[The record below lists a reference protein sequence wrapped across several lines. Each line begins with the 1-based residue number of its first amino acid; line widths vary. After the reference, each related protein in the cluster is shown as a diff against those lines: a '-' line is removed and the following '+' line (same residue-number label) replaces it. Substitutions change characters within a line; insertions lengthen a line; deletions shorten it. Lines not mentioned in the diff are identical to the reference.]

1 MARWQKIYLRWHQF
15 MIIHQRSSHEPL
27 LKHRLTPS
35 PSFLKVNLTLHCLLH
50 KLKLDSANQ
59 TRFKNSTR
67 SRGNQTKKIK
77 SVVTDSKAIQVS
89 QIDHHGDRFLD
100 DTALVDRDETRS
112 KSRNSIDEIT
122 RLPTQLDL
130 EENYINL
137 TNNRNEED
145 FDSNDELL
153 KFLYSKRRE
162 IIDDI
167 QLIDSVLAQY
177 H

>member
-1 MARWQKIYLRWHQF
+1 MQSVKPA
-15 MIIHQRSSHEPL
+15 
-27 LKHRLTPS
+27 
-35 PSFLKVNLTLHCLLH
+35 
-50 KLKLDSANQ
+50 SANQ
-59 TRFKNSTR
+59 TRFKNATR

-77 SVVTDSKAIQVS
+77 SVETDSKAIQVS
-89 QIDHHGDRFLD
+89 QIDHHVDRFLD
-100 DTALVDRDETRS
+100 STVFAEPDETRS
-112 KSRNSIDEIT
+112 KSRNSIDENT
-122 RLPTQLDL
+122 RLPSQLDL

-137 TNNRNEED
+137 IKTRNEEE
-145 FDSNDELL
+145 FDSDDEML

>member
-1 MARWQKIYLRWHQF
+1 MQSVKPA
-15 MIIHQRSSHEPL
+15 
-27 LKHRLTPS
+27 
-35 PSFLKVNLTLHCLLH
+35 
-50 KLKLDSANQ
+50 SANQ
-59 TRFKNSTR
+59 TRFKNATR

-77 SVVTDSKAIQVS
+77 SVETDSKAIQVS
-89 QIDHHGDRFLD
+89 PIDHHVDRFLD
-100 DTALVDRDETRS
+100 STAFVDPDETRS
-112 KSRNSIDEIT
+112 KSRNSIDENT
-122 RLPTQLDL
+122 RLPSQLDL

-137 TNNRNEED
+137 IKTRNDED
-145 FDSNDELL
+145 FDSDDEML

>member
-1 MARWQKIYLRWHQF
+1 MAKNLSSLASIYDYPSAFKSRTTVETQTEIIPVASRGEKIL
-15 MIIHQRSSHEPL
+15 MITIRL
-27 LKHRLTPS
+27 LNRY
-35 PSFLKVNLTLHCLLH
+35 
-50 KLKLDSANQ
+50 SANQ
-59 TRFKNSTR
+59 TRLKNSTK

-77 SVVTDSKAIQVS
+77 PVETDSKAIQVS
-89 QIDHHGDRFLD
+89 QIDHHVDRFFD
-100 DTALVDRDETRS
+100 ETALVDQDETRC
-112 KSRNSIDEIT
+112 KSRNSIDET
-122 RLPTQLDL
+122 ARLPTQQDL

-137 TNNRNEED
+137 ISNRND
-145 FDSNDELL
+145 DVFDSNDEML

>member
-1 MARWQKIYLRWHQF
+1 MQSVKPA
-15 MIIHQRSSHEPL
+15 
-27 LKHRLTPS
+27 
-35 PSFLKVNLTLHCLLH
+35 
-50 KLKLDSANQ
+50 SANQ
-59 TRFKNSTR
+59 TRFKNATR

-77 SVVTDSKAIQVS
+77 SVETDSKAIQVS
-89 QIDHHGDRFLD
+89 QIDHHVDRFLD
-100 DTALVDRDETRS
+100 STVFVDPDETRS
-112 KSRNSIDEIT
+112 KSRNSIDENT
-122 RLPTQLDL
+122 RLPSQLDL

-137 TNNRNEED
+137 IKTRNEEE
-145 FDSNDELL
+145 FDSDDEML

>member
-1 MARWQKIYLRWHQF
+1 MQSVKPA
-15 MIIHQRSSHEPL
+15 
-27 LKHRLTPS
+27 
-35 PSFLKVNLTLHCLLH
+35 
-50 KLKLDSANQ
+50 SANQ
-59 TRFKNSTR
+59 TRFKNATR

-77 SVVTDSKAIQVS
+77 SVETDSKAIQVS
-89 QIDHHGDRFLD
+89 QIDHHVDRFLD
-100 DTALVDRDETRS
+100 STVFVDPDETRS
-112 KSRNSIDEIT
+112 KSRNSIDENT
-122 RLPTQLDL
+122 RLPSQLDL

-137 TNNRNEED
+137 IKTRNDED
-145 FDSNDELL
+145 FDSDDEML

>member
-1 MARWQKIYLRWHQF
+1 MDLPEI
-15 MIIHQRSSHEPL
+15 
-27 LKHRLTPS
+27 
-35 PSFLKVNLTLHCLLH
+35 
-50 KLKLDSANQ
+50 
-59 TRFKNSTR
+59 
-67 SRGNQTKKIK
+67 
-77 SVVTDSKAIQVS
+77 
-89 QIDHHGDRFLD
+89 
-100 DTALVDRDETRS
+100 LVRRTGELSLPGTIFS
-112 KSRNSIDEIT
+112 WKSRNSIDEIT